1 MTRDEI
7 VKNNQIGRYLFGKG
21 VILKKRGSA
30 LVCLCPLHDEKTAS
44 FTVNKDET
52 LWKCHGCG
60 KNGSIIDLVSEMEG
74 ISVGAAMKKLS
85 GEQEETP
92 KQPSGKIV
100 AEYSYTDE
108 DGNELY
114 QSVRYEPKTFKQRRK
129 IDGKWLN
136 TLSGVTR
143 VLYRLPN
150 VKKSSYA
157 WIVEGEKDVD
167 SLEKLG
173 FVATTN
179 AGGSNGWLDSYAES
193 LLGKEVYVCSDNDE
207 PGEKHA
213 KAVIDSLKEKTIVR
227 RIELPKQFKDVT
239 DFINAHADAKQRL
252 ESLQK
257 TAVLVSDDIP
267 LCSSKDLKNEYN
279 AFISDKMIKG
289 IDLSSWIP
297 SLAEIR
303 SLVPGELVTFIG
315 STGIGKTAI
324 LQNIA
329 YHIKV
334 PTLIFEIE
342 LPQTLMF
349 ERFMAISKNMKAELV
364 EQHYRTYGE
373 MDGDEESIGHI
384 YVCPL
389 SDINTEKIESLILRS
404 ELKMGVK
411 PSVVMIDYVGLLS
424 DKGGSRYERMSSI
437 AERLKVI
444 AKKMKVV
451 LIVCSQ
457 IHRKEDG
464 EQEVYLHDA
473 KDSGSIENS
482 SGLVIG
488 AWRSTRE
495 TMTLKILKNTKGQSG
510 KKIECNFNGATLRIT
525 ERGGQEKLLA

>member
-1 MTRDEI
+1 MNRDEI
-7 VKNNQIGRYLFGKG
+7 IKNNLIGRYLFGRG

-30 LVCLCPLHDEKTAS
+30 LVCLCPLHDEKTPS

-74 ISVGAAMKKLS
+74 ISVGKAMKKLS
-85 GEQEETP
+85 GEESEQP
-92 KQPSGKIV
+92 KPRGVIV

-108 DGNELY
+108 HNNELY
-114 QSVRYEPKTFKQRRK
+114 QSVRYEPKTFRQRRK
-129 IDGKWLN
+129 INGEWVY
-136 TLSGVTR
+136 TLSEVTR
-143 VLYRLPN
+143 VLYRLPQLI
-150 VKKSSYA
+150 KSPYA
-157 WIVEGEKDVD
+157 WIVEGEKDVQ
-167 SLEKLG
+167 SLERLG

-179 AGGSNGWLDSYAES
+179 AGGSNGWLESYSET
-193 LLGKEVYVCSDNDE
+193 LLGKEIYVCSDNDE

-213 KAVIDSLKEKTIVR
+213 KAIIDSLKEKTIVK

-239 DFINAHADAKQRL
+239 DFINAHADAKERL
-252 ESLQK
+252 EKLQK
-257 TAVLVSDDIP
+257 TALLVSDNIP
-267 LCSSKDLKNEYN
+267 LLSSRDLKNEYN
-279 AFISDKMIKG
+279 SFISDKQIKG
-289 IDLSSWIP
+289 IDVSSWLP
-297 SLAEIR
+297 SLSDIR

-364 EQHYRTYGE
+364 EKHYRTYGE
-373 MDGDEESIGHI
+373 MDGDEEGIGHI

-389 SDINTEKIESLILRS
+389 SDINTEKIENLILRS

-424 DKGGSRYERMSSI
+424 DKGGSRYERMSTI
-437 AERLKVI
+437 AERLKII

-464 EQEVYLHDA
+464 EAEVYLHDA